1 MISKLLFNKGSFI
14 FTAVIASSLFAVS
27 TSAQAADPRELLE
40 RMSTELAG
48 LDSFILSGD
57 AYADARLDAG
67 QIIENSS
74 QATMRVRKP
83 DAMRLTMRNEEGVKE
98 VVFGSGVL
106 TLYSEKDNFYAQ
118 TEIPEGL
125 GAAVDVAINDV
136 GIDAP
141 MLDLLSNNFGDQ
153 LLIDAEEVTHLGA
166 SLIRGKMFEH
176 IAIRNSEADIQI
188 WIAADGPPLP
198 GKMVISSKWEGGSP
212 RFVVFF
218 DWDTDPDLPTG
229 AVSFA
234 PPANATKIEFLFDQD
249 L

>member
-74 QATMRVRKP
+74 QVTMRVRKP

-141 MLDLLSNNFGDQ
+141 MLESMSFDSPLMAFVCCFVLDFIAFN
-153 LLIDAEEVTHLGA
+153 VTIA
-166 SLIRGKMFEH
+166 SLRRSSST
-176 IAIRNSEADIQI
+176 IAVFVLSSASSIKTI
-188 WIAADGPPLP
+188 GPN
-198 GKMVISSKWEGGSP
+198 V
-212 RFVVFF
+212 
-218 DWDTDPDLPTG
+218 
-229 AVSFA
+229 
-234 PPANATKIEFLFDQD
+234 PPPPKIKIV
-249 L
+249 